1 MPSIQFKG
9 KSIVSS
15 YHLTVPYRQLIPDET
30 RSLLAPGEPASL
42 RGNLIVHGDNLHAL
56 KALLARY
63 AGQVKCIYID
73 PPYNKTPHNWSSHD
87 DAGHTDE
94 TKKGLNKVPGPSV
107 SDTPKPS
114 RLSNRQEI
122 PTCAAH
128 GTRCCAQPRRREEP
142 PSSPTPI

>member
-1 MPSIQFKG
+1 MPTLNWIGTAAVVRHHQEMPFRVLEPVPELAGGASDSG
-9 KSIVSS
+9 K
-15 YHLTVPYRQLIPDET
+15 
-30 RSLLAPGEPASL
+30 
-42 RGNLIVHGDNLHAL
+42 LIVQGDNLHTL
-56 KALLARY
+56 KALLPRY

-73 PPYNKTPHNWSSHD
+73 PPYNMTPHNWWSHD

-94 TKKGLNKVPGPSV
+94 SKKELNKVPGPSV